1 MNLILST
8 DSYKLTHWKMYPPK
22 VRFVHSYLEP
32 RTGEGYQN
40 VVWAGLQG
48 ILHEY
53 FSKPVT
59 QADVHEAYEVA
70 KNHFGSSQHF
80 NFEGW
85 QLLVDRHNGRLPVKI
100 MALPEGSV
108 VQRGTPVLTIE
119 NTDPDFPWL
128 TNVLETLLMHVWY
141 PSTVATVS
149 KDLRD
154 FLNEYPNLPAPQFMV
169 HDFGY
174 RGVSSDQSASRGGF
188 GHLLSFM
195 GTDTLAAM
203 QYVRKFYG
211 QQQGIAYSVSAT
223 EHSIMT
229 QYGQAGEEE
238 LIKDLIDKHPNQIL
252 SIVADSYD
260 YYKFVHKLQ
269 RFAEYAQLRGTKLV
283 IRPDS
288 PTPTHPDPIDLIR
301 WTLANLPKS
310 VNVLWGDGLNPQQIK
325 NIIKN
330 VYPEDRPR
338 LVFGMGGGLLQK
350 VNRDTLRWA
359 MKCSAVS
366 PNGTLWQ
373 SIQKNPLDQS
383 KASKPGRQDRG
394 MIEIYRDGLI
404 KQQWNLD
411 EIRKRVV
418 QDDLV
423 PL

>member
-8 DSYKLTHWKMYPPK
+8 DSYKLTHWTMYPK
-22 VRFVHSYLEP
+22 DVRYVHSYLEP
-32 RTGEGYQN
+32 RVGDGYQK

-48 ILHEY
+48 LLHEY
-53 FSKPVT
+53 FQQPMT
-59 QADVHEAYEVA
+59 MDDVWEAHDVA
-70 KNHFGSSQHF
+70 KDHFGSAGHF
-80 NFEGW
+80 NYPGW
-85 QLLVDRHNGRLPVKI
+85 QHLVEKHNGKLPVKI

-108 VQRGTPVLTIE
+108 VKRGTPTLTIE
-119 NTDPDFPWL
+119 NTDPEFPWL

-154 FLNEYPNLPAPQFMV
+154 YLNGCNLPAPQFMV

-174 RGVSSDQSASRGGF
+174 RGASSHESASRGGY

-195 GTDTLAAM
+195 GTDTLAAI
-203 QYVRKFYG
+203 QYVRKYYG
-211 QQQGIAYSVSAT
+211 QQLGIAYSVSAT

-229 QYGQAGEEE
+229 QYGQHGEYE
-238 LIKDLIDKHPNQIL
+238 LIRDLINNHPNQIL

-260 YYKFVHKLQ
+260 YYAFTKKLVEL
-269 RFAEYAQLRGTKLV
+269 APYADSKGTKLV

-288 PTPTHPDPIDLIR
+288 PTPQHPDPIDLIN
-301 WTLANLPKS
+301 WTLINTPKTI
-310 VNVLWGDGLNPQQIK
+310 NVLWGDGLNPQQIK
-325 NIIKN
+325 DI
-330 VYPEDRPR
+330 VHRVDAVDRPR

-366 PNGTLWQ
+366 KDGSLWTPV
-373 SIQKNPLDQS
+373 QKNPLDQT
-383 KASKPGRQDRG
+383 KASKPGRQDQG
-394 MIEIYRDGLI
+394 MIEIFRAGII

-411 EIRKRVV
+411 EIRKRVAG
-418 QDDLV
+418 
-423 PL
+423 